1 MALHTEYLVS
11 NSEFQHRLL
20 IVAYLLALVCVLIF
34 IDSISSLLILIA
46 LTLLFAV
53 RDFKHR
59 IAQTSVYMRLNP
71 VSKVIE
77 IEKKGRIQKYGRFD
91 LLPTRYFIL
100 LRLKNE
106 DGGQGF
112 LLTPSQFETDDMYRS
127 FRHDLNLMKEQ
138 LHAA

>member
-1 MALHTEYLVS
+1 MVLHSEYLVS

-20 IVAYLLALVCVLIF
+20 IVAYLLALVCILIF

-53 RDFKHR
+53 RDFMHR
-59 IAQTSVYMRLNP
+59 IQQTSFYLRMNP

-77 IEKKGRIQKYGRFD
+77 IEKKGRIQSYGRFD
-91 LLPTRYFIL
+91 LFPTRYFIL
-100 LRLKNE
+100 VRLKNE
-106 DGGQGF
+106 DGSQGF
-112 LLTPSQFETDDMYRS
+112 LLTPSQFETDDTYRS

-138 LHAA
+138 LHAT